1 MKSGISQTF
10 VPHSTDLRLI
20 AAVQRH
26 AGARC
31 HESANLLHCYGLCA
45 ESYRQAFDQHD
56 EAGSQPALESLE
68 RSEVN
73 LRKFLWEC
81 RPSETTVLHGAPSR

>member
-1 MKSGISQTF
+1 MKSRIACPF
-10 VPHSTDLRLI
+10 DPHAPDLRLI
-20 AAVQRH
+20 AAVQRY

-45 ESYRQAFDQHD
+45 ESYRQTVDQHD
-56 EAGSQPALESLE
+56 EGERRPALESLQ

-81 RPSETTVLHGAPSR
+81 RPVGTGVYHSAPSR